1 MKQVFLLLFTFGIAA
16 AAAAWSQI
24 NPDVAEE
31 KFVLLKVT
39 EKNGKVA
46 AVDTVMV
53 NTIGAMQFDDFQLI
67 GSAATFS
74 PNSHQLHIAMDDL
87 DYLTDFDYEK
97 VYVGKGEGVHAY
109 SGQISNALSELLFSV
124 DTEDHFSSSL
134 KKEVEILKEKVD
146 KMVRE
151 MEVRFNKL
159 EKEN

>member
-1 MKQVFLLLFTFGIAA
+1 MKQVFVLLFSFGIAA
-16 AAAAWSQI
+16 AAWSQT
-24 NPDVAEE
+24 NPNVAEE

-39 EKNGKVA
+39 EKNGKVT

-53 NTIGAMQFDDFQLI
+53 NTTGTMQFDDFQLI
-67 GSAATFS
+67 GSAAAFS

-87 DYLTDFDYEK
+87 DSLTAFDYDK
-97 VYVGKGEGVHAY
+97 VYVSKGVDVHAY

-124 DTEDHFSSSL
+124 DTEDHLSSSL
-134 KKEVEILKEKVD
+134 KKEVEILKEKVE